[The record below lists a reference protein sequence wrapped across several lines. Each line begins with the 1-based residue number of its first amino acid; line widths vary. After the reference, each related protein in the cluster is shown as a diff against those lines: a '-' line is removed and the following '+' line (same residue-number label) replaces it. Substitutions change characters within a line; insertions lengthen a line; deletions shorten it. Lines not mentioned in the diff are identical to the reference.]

1 MDIEQRDYKVGVR
14 RVDLLVKEISDP
26 YTLRRAEKA
35 HGSHNARSH
44 CDIFSQGGKVDSKV
58 RSSTTFY

>member
-14 RVDLLVKEISDP
+14 RVDLLVKEISHP
-26 YTLRRAEKA
+26 YTLRRTKKA

-44 CDIFSQGGKVDSKV
+44 GDIFSQRGKVDSKV